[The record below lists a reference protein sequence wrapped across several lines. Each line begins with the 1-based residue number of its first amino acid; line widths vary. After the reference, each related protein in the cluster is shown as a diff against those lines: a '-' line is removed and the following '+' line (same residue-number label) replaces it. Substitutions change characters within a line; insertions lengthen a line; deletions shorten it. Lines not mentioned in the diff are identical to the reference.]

1 MKLDPQPGAGV
12 VDSQSVKSSAEA
24 RGYDGGKKVDG
35 RKRHILVDTYGFVLK
50 AKVPNSAKVMD
61 FERGSRPYCAAGR
74 YAPSAPLSP
83 VVGCWLPWRG
93 KRQGLGTEKAL
104 GWSLDLLERAR
115 KVAPKDVL
123 MGWASEGVQVDWHK
137 LLAP

>member
-1 MKLDPQPGAGV
+1 
-12 VDSQSVKSSAEA
+12 
-24 RGYDGGKKVDG
+24 
-35 RKRHILVDTYGFVLK
+35 
-50 AKVPNSAKVMD
+50 MD

-74 YAPSAPLSP
+74 YALSAPLTCGWMLAT
-83 VVGCWLPWRG
+83 VPWRG

-123 MGWASEGVQVDWHK
+123 MGWAREWLEKVCK
-137 LLAP
+137 